1 MALGAG
7 AATAI
12 AAATGG
18 SGGAGLGGGS
28 NSPGAQGAAD
38 AVSSAATQSG
48 AAATAQST
56 STGASG
62 GAHATARTRF
72 QAMSVQST
80 ATAQA
85 DGGAATTSAVASA
98 GGSGRPF
105 ANPGQSAYAFA
116 VGAPNK
122 AYAQAMIGGANKIA
136 AALLRRGASVLGIV
150 GLGANDTEAGASDS
164 YRATATFGLSP
175 PGDLVLGLISDQM
188 SGFTGPSDFR
198 SVEFSIA
205 SNGTEI
211 ADSTFSSL
219 ATAQGFFDDRIID
232 LGSIAGPGV
241 DLTFSYDLIANGPGG
256 FGVDFAFGAPSAAAS
271 TSNFVVA
278 APEPSTWAM
287 MLAGFVGLGL
297 AGYRRARC

>member
-1 MALGAG
+1 M
-7 AATAI
+7 
-12 AAATGG
+12 
-18 SGGAGLGGGS
+18 
-28 NSPGAQGAAD
+28 
-38 AVSSAATQSG
+38 
-48 AAATAQST
+48 
-56 STGASG
+56 
-62 GAHATARTRF
+62 
-72 QAMSVQST
+72 
-80 ATAQA
+80 
-85 DGGAATTSAVASA
+85 
-98 GGSGRPF
+98 
-105 ANPGQSAYAFA
+105 
-116 VGAPNK
+116 
-122 AYAQAMIGGANKIA
+122 
-136 AALLRRGASVLGIV
+136 LGIV

-164 YRATATFGLSP
+164 CRATATFGLGP

-211 ADSTFSSL
+211 ADWTFSSL

-232 LGSIAGPGV
+232 LGSIVGPGV

-256 FGVDFAFGAPSAAAS
+256 FGVDFALGGAAA

-297 AGYRRARC
+297 AAIAAPAVSSPRFGFPGSGEPRPRGPARRPWGRIRTSAFPDASVKLRSPAR